1 MTQTLEGSRP
11 AHGLR
16 ERKKAKT
23 RAAIQRHALRLFQ
36 EQGYDATTVEQIADA
51 AEISPSTFF
60 RYFPTKEDVV
70 LYDPIDPILIAEFEA
85 QPPEL
90 SPVQAMRHAIH
101 GVFNRMPAEAI
112 AEQRERGMLIFQVP
126 ELRMRTLDEALRSSQ
141 MFADLIARRVG
152 RRPDDLAVL
161 TFVGAVF
168 GAILAAVLTGASDP
182 NADYLA
188 LMEAA
193 LTRLEEGLPL

>member
-11 AHGLR
+11 AQGLR

-23 RAAIQRHALRLFQ
+23 RAAVQRHALRLFQ

-90 SPVQAMRHAIH
+90 SPVQAMRRAIH
-101 GVFNRMPAEAI
+101 GVFDRMPAEDI
-112 AEQRERGMLIFQVP
+112 A
-126 ELRMRTLDEALRSSQ
+126 
-141 MFADLIARRVG
+141 
-152 RRPDDLAVL
+152 
-161 TFVGAVF
+161 
-168 GAILAAVLTGASDP
+168 
-182 NADYLA
+182 
-188 LMEAA
+188 
-193 LTRLEEGLPL
+193 